1 MPEFAGDPEESGPS
15 WRVACL
21 LLLLYAAA
29 FLVYSQ
35 TRAFAWD
42 ESYHL
47 LAAQLILAGKTPYL
61 DFCFPQSPLNAYW
74 NAAWMSVFGQSW
86 RTGHAAAALLTF
98 AAVALMA
105 DYVARRF
112 PVPSWRPALAV
123 LAALLIGLNPLVFV
137 YGTLSQPYG
146 MCLFA
151 CAAAFRF
158 SVRAVERRGPL
169 LAVGA
174 GLFAGIAAGS
184 SLLAVAAAPVLLL
197 WMWVNNR
204 EGGRTTKSAAF
215 ISAVAIPF
223 APVLYLFARGPR
235 ETWFNVVQYHAT
247 FRKAY
252 WPESLQHDL
261 EVLFSWIDSAP
272 ALVLGLLAT
281 FGLFYIAR
289 RSSWAREVQAEFY
302 LCAWLAVALATEVS
316 LARPTFPQY
325 FLLTVPYLAVLA
337 AAGLYVIGS
346 RLPQPA
352 RPAWPVAVVLT
363 IAALGLGSHLYNRRD
378 TSYWAQYERIAAK
391 VEEVTPPS
399 APLFALEPIYFLTRR
414 MPPPGYELYYT
425 HKVNLPAI
433 DRARLHLV
441 TEAEMKEQVQSG
453 GFATAYTCD
462 EDTVENYGLKTLYR
476 QHVEIAD
483 CGLFWD
489 LAPLRKP
496 ERESVQ

>member
-1 MPEFAGDPEESGPS
+1 MPELAGDPEESDPS
-15 WRVACL
+15 WRVSCL
-21 LLLLYAAA
+21 LLLLYATA

-98 AAVALMA
+98 AGVALMA

-112 PVPSWRPALAV
+112 RVPSWRPALAV

-151 CAAAFRF
+151 GAAAFRF
-158 SVRAVERRGPL
+158 SVVAVERRGPL
-169 LAVGA
+169 LAMGA

-184 SLLAVAAAPVLLL
+184 SLLSSAAAPVLLL

-204 EGGRTTKSAAF
+204 DGGRTIKSAAF
-215 ISAVAIPF
+215 ISAVVIPF

-247 FRKAY
+247 FRKVY
-252 WPESLQHDL
+252 WPESLRHDL

-272 ALVLGLLAT
+272 ALVLGLLAM

-289 RSSWAREVQAEFY
+289 RSTWAREVKAEFY
-302 LCAWLAVALATEVS
+302 LCAWLAVALAIEVS

-337 AAGLYVIGS
+337 AAGLYAIGS
-346 RLPQPA
+346 RLSQLA
-352 RPAWPVAVVLT
+352 RPAWPVAVALT
-363 IAALGLGSHLYNRRD
+363 ITALGLGSNLYSLRGISHW
-378 TSYWAQYERIAAK
+378 TQYERIAAK
-391 VEEVTPPS
+391 IEEVTPPS

-425 HKVNLPAI
+425 HKVNLPAT

-441 TEAEMKEQVQSG
+441 TEAEMKQQVQSG
-453 GFATAYTCD
+453 HFATAYTCD
-462 EDTVENYGLKTLYR
+462 EDMVENFGLKTLYR
-476 QHVEIAD
+476 QHVDIGD
-483 CGLFWD
+483 CGVFWD
-489 LAPLRKP
+489 FAPLH
-496 ERESVQ
+496 